1 MKKKHDLMS
10 GQETVVVLGASDKSD
25 RYSNKAIKML
35 MEYGHR
41 VIPIHPRLDEIES
54 LEVKPDLKAVDT
66 PVDTLTMY
74 VGPKRSLAMIDDILA
89 LKPKRVILN
98 PGTESSELEKALDKA
113 HIPYLEACTLVM
125 LRTGQ
130 Y

>member
-1 MKKKHDLMS
+1 MKAGK
-10 GQETVVVLGASDKSD
+10 ETVVVLGASDKSD

-35 MEYGHR
+35 TEYGHR
-41 VIPIHPRLDEIES
+41 VIPIHPRLKEIEN

-74 VGPKRSLAMIDDILA
+74 VGPQRSLAMKEDILA
-89 LKPKRVILN
+89 LKPGRVIFN
-98 PGTESSELEKALDKA
+98 PGAESPELEKALDEA
-113 HIPYLEACTLVM
+113 HIPCLEACTLVM